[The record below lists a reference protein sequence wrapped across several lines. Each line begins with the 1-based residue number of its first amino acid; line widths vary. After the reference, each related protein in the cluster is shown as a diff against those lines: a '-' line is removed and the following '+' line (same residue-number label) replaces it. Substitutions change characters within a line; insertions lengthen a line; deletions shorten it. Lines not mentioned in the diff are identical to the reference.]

1 MIEYITKKDGVID
14 ARKFNY
20 EHNQTIGL
28 TVDML
33 LNRDEIVADIVVN
46 RLSFEDKKI
55 MREYSEKN
63 LIGEHMGFGM
73 WIRNTYGL
81 WETEIN
87 LLTQNCVSP
96 DSDQHPDNLS
106 FEIMK
111 LVVKVLRGEYKPN
124 AGPTAEN
131 FDTAMKILGDL

>member
-1 MIEYITKKDGVID
+1 MIEYITKKNGVID
-14 ARKFNY
+14 VRKFNY

-55 MREYSEKN
+55 MREYSEKD

-81 WETEIN
+81 WEREIIVLTEK
-87 LLTQNCVSP
+87 CVSL

-111 LVVKVLRGEYKPN
+111 LVIKALRGEYTPSV
-124 AGPTAEN
+124 GPTAEN
-131 FDTAMKILGDL
+131 FDTAMKVLGD